1 MLSIKVTKV
10 IPLANLRLLVF
21 FENDVSKLFDVADFI
36 AECPE
41 FELLR
46 DLAIFQMVSVE
57 PGGYGISWTEELDC
71 SEGELWER
79 GTEIPLT
86 AADFEALSEHERK
99 TNMKK
104 AS

>member
-1 MLSIKVTKV
+1 MSMLSIKVTKV
-10 IPLANLRLLVF
+10 APLENLRLLIF
-21 FENDVSKLFDVADFI
+21 FENDVSKIFDVTQLMDKH
-36 AECPE
+36 PE

-46 DLAIFQMVSVE
+46 DPAVFQSVRVD

-86 AADFEALSEHERK
+86 TADFAAFARHECSIK
-99 TNMKK
+99 NV
-104 AS
+104 S

>member
-1 MLSIKVTKV
+1 
-10 IPLANLRLLVF
+10 
-21 FENDVSKLFDVADFI
+21 
-36 AECPE
+36 
-41 FELLR
+41 
-46 DLAIFQMVSVE
+46 MVSVE